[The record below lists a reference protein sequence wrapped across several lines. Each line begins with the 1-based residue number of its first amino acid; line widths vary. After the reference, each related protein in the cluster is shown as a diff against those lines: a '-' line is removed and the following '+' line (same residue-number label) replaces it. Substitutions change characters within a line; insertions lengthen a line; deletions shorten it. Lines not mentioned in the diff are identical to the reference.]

1 MKFILEIIKR
11 IAKIL
16 ALYLLFGFAV
26 AIAVSLSGAA
36 ENLLI
41 WQTMGS
47 MTLADYAILFAYVE
61 ILWLPLLAGM
71 IFFPNN
77 YLAFPL
83 SSWVVP
89 VIVISFFVLMIRTA
103 IKE

>member
-41 WQTMGS
+41 WQAMGS
-47 MTLADYAILFAYVE
+47 MTLVDYVILFVYVE

-71 IFFPNN
+71 IFSPNN
-77 YLAFPL
+77 YLVFPL
-83 SSWVVP
+83 SSWIVPIIVV
-89 VIVISFFVLMIRTA
+89 SFFVLMIHTA
-103 IKE
+103 